1 MPIFFNNRTPH
12 TAHRTPHTAHRTP
25 HTAHRTV
32 NAITHQHTQFTF
44 LRKSTLSSIAWIF
57 LFSWICIS
65 NSYAQSRPC
74 QTPACGQL
82 KVEALR
88 TETNLITNCTDLT
101 GTTFCGNKSYQML
114 IDVYL
119 KYVNG
124 GDDPFNL
131 NYGNLDVKVNL
142 KQVTANQRSYIDINA
157 TNTCFL
163 NSPTGSKWSS
173 YSNTDGN
180 RVIFSATEQSVD
192 ISFRNTNTSDACG
205 STSSNGGST
214 KIEFDDT
221 TPPNAA
227 PCFAGKCYY
236 VKLFTV
242 VVNAYPGEYVALDLD
257 PNQTDYTPFSG
268 GPLSCPNVNNP
279 AIGIENAGTLIYNGF
294 FQGNLIASPNGN
306 TGTQNAD
313 LELQM
318 TGPVLTN
325 GKHEFTL
332 KLANTNSSDA
342 IIVNH
347 LDFYVKVSL
356 KKNDEIPTF
365 AGSYLPKSVVY
376 KGVDPNNSAY
386 KYYLLHYDINGFGT
400 INGNS
405 TSTLG
410 VIQIPNPTLT
420 TINWDVILSTSGQTG
435 RVNTTKIKGVNS
447 SVACTDL
454 KSTVNSTYA
463 LTTQQPMCID
473 TDVVFDVET
482 VSNGCV
488 NDFVYKVGLRSLS
501 GFAVRKI
508 ARLEF
513 ELVFDTDSDVTISGV
528 DDSDFDINC
537 TLFPSQSCVGTSCYA
552 FSGNTFNYCFNVLN
566 INAQTIQIEP
576 SQYMEVKFA
585 HTANGCVN
593 GFKITKL
600 IIRYVDLPSDLAPCV
615 PMIYPTINPNTQSV
629 DLSICGP
636 ILAGKVAIETTS
648 PVSDV
653 AIKAS
658 TPTTGT
664 SCNCSGSCADATE
677 LTNKD
682 GKYGFCSLCSTCSK
696 FTLTPTKN
704 DNPLNGVSTFDLV
717 LISKHILGIEPLN
730 SPYKM
735 IAADANK
742 SNSITTFD
750 IVEFRKLI
758 LGIYSLIPNN
768 TSWRFVPK
776 DFTFPNVLNPF
787 ESVFDESIKCAD
799 PTQAKPFDF
808 VAIKV
813 GDVNNN
819 AIGSAKPSDRPIT
832 TISWANTGAKSGT
845 TLSIPVVY
853 TGLETLEA
861 LQLGLKFDPSRY
873 QLIGTAPGDLSGY
886 TSANFGLTQAG
897 KGEIRTLW
905 FPSQNPDERI
915 KPGTVL
921 FYLNFKVSEGAP
933 DATFELVLDNNLLSN
948 LAWQQDG
955 TEFSIA
961 GASASERI
969 PAEDHKSENT
979 LQVNV
984 QPNPSSGAVSMSI
997 NAPQAMK
1004 ARIVLFSAAGHRVLL
1019 RDVTLSEGE
1028 QLVALPEVLN
1038 LPAGIYSW
1046 KVYAGGSK
1054 AHGQLVKN

>member
-1 MPIFFNNRTPH
+1 M
-12 TAHRTPHTAHRTP
+12 
-25 HTAHRTV
+25 
-32 NAITHQHTQFTF
+32 
-44 LRKSTLSSIAWIF
+44 
-57 LFSWICIS
+57 
-65 NSYAQSRPC
+65 
-74 QTPACGQL
+74 
-82 KVEALR
+82 
-88 TETNLITNCTDLT
+88 
-101 GTTFCGNKSYQML
+101 
-114 IDVYL
+114 YL

-124 GDDPFNL
+124 GSNPFNL

-142 KQVTANQRSYIDINA
+142 KQITANQRSYIDINA

-180 RVIFSATEQSVD
+180 KVIFTATEQSVD
-192 ISFRNTNTSDACG
+192 ISFKNTNTSDACG

-214 KIEFDDT
+214 KIEFEPT
-221 TPPNAA
+221 TPPNAG
-227 PCFAGKCYY
+227 PCSSGNCYY

-257 PNQTDYTPFSG
+257 PNQTDYTPYSG
-268 GPLSCPNVNNP
+268 GPLSCSDPNSP
-279 AIGIENAGTLIYNGF
+279 AFGRELSNSNVTLWSAYA
-294 FQGNLIASPNGN
+294 QGNVISSPSSN

-376 KGVDPNNSAY
+376 KGVDPNNAAY
-386 KYYLLHYDINGFGT
+386 KYYSLHYDINGFGT

-463 LTTQQPMCID
+463 LTTQQPMC
-473 TDVVFDVET
+473 TDPDIRFDVEAE
-482 VSNGCV
+482 SNSCV
-488 NDFVYKVGLRSLS
+488 NDYVYKIGLRSV
-501 GFAVRKI
+501 GGYIVRKI

-513 ELVFDTDSDVTISGV
+513 ELVFDLESGVTIS
-528 DDSDFDINC
+528 SADFTTFGIDC
-537 TLFPSQSCVGTSCYA
+537 TLNPSQSCVGTSCYA

-566 INAQTIQIEP
+566 ADAQTVQI
-576 SQYMEVKFA
+576 STFDYFKLKFA
-585 HTANGCVN
+585 HTGNGCVK

-600 IIRYVDLPSDLAPCV
+600 IIRYVDSPYDLGQCV
-615 PMIYPTINPNTQSV
+615 PVIYPTINPNTQSV

-636 ILAGKVAIETTS
+636 ILAGKIAIETTS

-653 AIKAS
+653 TVTAS
-658 TPTTGT
+658 AATCAT
-664 SCNCSGSCADATE
+664 CSGSCADASE
-677 LTNKD
+677 LTFND

-696 FTLTPTKN
+696 FNLTPTKN

-717 LISKHILGIEPLN
+717 LISKHLLGIETLN
-730 SPYKM
+730 SPYKI

-742 SNSITTFD
+742 SGSITSFD
-750 IVEFRKLI
+750 IVELRKLI
-758 LGIYSLIPNN
+758 LGIYTVLPNN

-776 DFTFPNVLNPF
+776 DFTFPMPSNPF
-787 ESVFDESIKCAD
+787 SSTFAETIACAD
-799 PTQAKPFDF
+799 PTQVKPYDF

-819 AIGSAKPSDRPIT
+819 ATGSAKPSNRPVT
-832 TISWANTGAKSGT
+832 TISWANNGAKSGT

-853 TGLETLEA
+853 TGSEILEA

-886 TSANFGLTQAG
+886 TAANFGLTQAS

-905 FPSQNPDERI
+905 FPSMNPDERI

-921 FYLNFKVSEGAP
+921 FYLNFKVLKGAA
-933 DATFELVLDNNLLSN
+933 DANFELSLDNNLLSN

-969 PAEDHKSENT
+969 PVEDQKSENT
-979 LQVNV
+979 LQVKV
-984 QPNPSSGAVSMSI
+984 QPNPSLGAVSMVM

-1019 RDVTLSEGE
+1019 RDVMLSEGE
-1028 QLVALPEVLN
+1028 QVVALPEVLN
-1038 LPAGIYSW
+1038 LPAGVYSW
-1046 KVYAGGSK
+1046 KVYSGGSE